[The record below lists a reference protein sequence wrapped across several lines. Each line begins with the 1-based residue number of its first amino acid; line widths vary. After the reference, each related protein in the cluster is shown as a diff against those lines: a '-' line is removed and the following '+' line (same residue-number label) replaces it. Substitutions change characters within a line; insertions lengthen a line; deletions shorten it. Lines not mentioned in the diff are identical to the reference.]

1 MTDNIWLEVDK
12 SNGAIMSYYLHLPT
26 TPSSKYDYIEASQDE
41 LTYLNALEDAV
52 LPAGTVVTSSDLSEH
67 RARVRAAKAAA
78 AKAPVKATHKPSQK
92 PQKHAGKPSN
102 TNPPA
107 NKSDAKERF
116 IAAMKQHRSRK

>member
-1 MTDNIWLEVDK
+1 MTNNIWLEIDK
-12 SNGAIMSYYLHLPT
+12 SNGAIMSYYLNLPT

-52 LPAGTVVTSSDLSEH
+52 LPAGTVVTISDLSEH

-78 AKAPVKATHKPSQK
+78 AKTLAKATHKPSQRPASK
-92 PQKHAGKPSN
+92 ASD

-116 IAAMKQHRSRK
+116 IAALRQHRSRK